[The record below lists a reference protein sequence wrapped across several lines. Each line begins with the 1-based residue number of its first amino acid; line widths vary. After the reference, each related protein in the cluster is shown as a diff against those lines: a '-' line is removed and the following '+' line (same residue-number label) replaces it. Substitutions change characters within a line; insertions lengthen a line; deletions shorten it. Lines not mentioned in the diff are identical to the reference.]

1 MEQYLAI
8 VDADKIH
15 DYVFSPHELK
25 LIRGGSAIQSLLCHE
40 HLPSLVGGGGEVIF
54 SGGGTVLA
62 RFPGQDEARYFCRK
76 AEAEFMKQTHIA
88 TATTAMVRYPD
99 GKFESA
105 NRELRALLELRKQSP
120 AHRTFSGGNPFGA
133 ICESCGLHPVTHVRR
148 VEPGQTSLM
157 CLGCQIRREGSN
169 RKLFY
174 PPDVEP
180 TVDLEAIGAVSRPEN
195 YIAFLYIDL
204 DRLGKFLKDNAGNS
218 EADYRHLSQAI
229 DKAVVQGVRGT
240 CEEMFPARQAV
251 YEILLMGG
259 DDAVLV
265 VPAQHGFEFVRL
277 FECRLKKEFSR
288 ECGERWQVPPFSAGM
303 VIAHSHFP
311 ISEFLRHANELL
323 ASAKTVVDVDALDYA
338 ILTPSM
344 TDSVLDERRKI
355 AIRGGGHSRTRK
367 PYVLKDFADLIDA
380 VGRLKPNIAASKLKT
395 LYGIAY
401 ESVGQATLDYWY
413 LLDRLEEE
421 TANELRSLVGRDLW
435 REAATNAAD
444 VAELAEFIS

>member
-1 MEQYLAI
+1 
-8 VDADKIH
+8 
-15 DYVFSPHELK
+15 
-25 LIRGGSAIQSLLCHE
+25 
-40 HLPSLVGGGGEVIF
+40 
-54 SGGGTVLA
+54 
-62 RFPGQDEARYFCRK
+62 
-76 AEAEFMKQTHIA
+76 
-88 TATTAMVRYPD
+88 
-99 GKFESA
+99 
-105 NRELRALLELRKQSP
+105 
-120 AHRTFSGGNPFGA
+120 
-133 ICESCGLHPVTHVRR
+133 
-148 VEPGQTSLM
+148 
-157 CLGCQIRREGSN
+157 
-169 RKLFY
+169 
-174 PPDVEP
+174 
-180 TVDLEAIGAVSRPEN
+180 LEAIGAVSRPEN